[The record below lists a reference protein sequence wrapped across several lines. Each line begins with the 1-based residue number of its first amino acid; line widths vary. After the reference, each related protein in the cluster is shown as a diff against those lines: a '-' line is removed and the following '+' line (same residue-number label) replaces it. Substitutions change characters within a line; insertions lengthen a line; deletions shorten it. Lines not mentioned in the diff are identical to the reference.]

1 MIEENAFSK
10 INEAYKNEYKK
21 AAYLTDVFLEWQHV
35 NAKTIQNMPN
45 IETYAAV
52 SEAYIMS
59 SKMLHEQVDIES
71 VNSAVVERFEQDG
84 RYDYIKLFEDT
95 KDFMGYKMLNESNK
109 YYQKYGNLLDDPYIA
124 EAIVRDDDDMI
135 APVTPGKPSVST
147 FDPDDDDTE
156 TVATP
161 ATNKSSAVRRDD
173 EDDSTASND
182 TSGADNLAKAFGST
196 DTGNTGTPAPGTTPD
211 SSTPTVIRDDD
222 DDDDDV
228 PNTGK
233 KAKTKAKAKQT
244 LPDLDED
251 IVNGS
256 DVDLNDVLDGLN
268 QDTETLDDDIDMTD
282 LGSSYED
289 RHNVFSRCRRNK
301 ISDNSIVAYVDRL
314 YEKLKERG
322 QNTWAFTPIGLI
334 DVSNVKNLD
343 GLLAFK
349 NIPRADLSLWDTT
362 NVNSMKGLFYSS
374 DFRNKSILDWNFK
387 SIYAGVNHRQFVELD
402 GFYAMFLCS
411 TFPYDEINKNL
422 TIPKGA
428 HIVLHATDVDSY
440 DNQSARNM
448 ADNDLSRFDA
458 NIDALNKDIDEDDT
472 L

>member
-124 EAIVRDDDDMI
+124 EAIVRDDDDDII
-135 APVTPGKPSVST
+135 APVNPGKPSVST
-147 FDPDDDDTE
+147 FDPDDDTE

-161 ATNKSSAVRRDD
+161 VTNKSSVVRRDD
-173 EDDSTASND
+173 EDDLTASDD
-182 TSGADNLAKAFGST
+182 TSDSDNLVTAFGST
-196 DTGNTGTPAPGTTPD
+196 DTGNTGTP
-211 SSTPTVIRDDD
+211 TVIRDDEGED
-222 DDDDDV
+222 EGEDE
-228 PNTGK
+228 PKKAKT

-268 QDTETLDDDIDMTD
+268 KDTETLDDDIDMTD

-289 RHNVFSRCRRNK
+289 RHNVFSRCSRNK

-314 YEKLKERG
+314 YEKLKDRG

-334 DVSNVKNLD
+334 DVSNVVNLD
-343 GLLAFK
+343 GVLAFK

-362 NVNSMKGLFYSS
+362 NVRSMKGLFYSS

-387 SIYAGVNHRQFVELD
+387 SIYAGVNNRKYAELD

-411 TFPYDEINKNL
+411 SFPYDEINKNL
-422 TIPKGA
+422 TIPKGS

-458 NIDALNKDIDEDDT
+458 NIDALNKNIDEDDT